1 MKFKQSIIAA
11 LVLAQGAFATNLY
24 VTPWYANP
32 SPSTV
37 AYDAR
42 AVSSLNENTAP
53 LSTAWATV
61 ASDANVAGRTI
72 LAKRMSHTDYFRP
85 RLYALRD
92 DGAIIIYTLSKD
104 LSSIVWTTVYS
115 SADLIARMNVNGGS
129 LAAGQTITAFEVVDK
144 DGATAFVQFD
154 NTGRWLAIAN
164 SSPKWT
170 YYTAGASGNPSTND
184 VACITDGRWVI
195 KVTQDTYGLMLGT
208 WTNPD
213 IAYATDFMAE
223 FLDFS
228 AGTAKVLGEVTWNI
242 NIMGNLYGLGADALG
257 RHPRVLI
264 HSPKFSVT
272 AFRFDGWQVEELALG
287 GDGAT
292 LGTFGSWN
300 ACQSASRIVI
310 DFPRMT
316 TVQRYAMYG
325 NWSMGAGTCGDASDF
340 ADFHL
345 PVVTSVGE
353 YGFFNLRGR
362 GSLDLPS
369 LVSVGNNAFYGC
381 DNMEEVS
388 LGTKNNTLATLATK
402 SFAAYG
408 ASGSLKRVT
417 LGCADGFGISAADI
431 FEKQPL
437 EVVIFTGA
445 IPSFNVATAW
455 PDAAANTMVFA
466 IPEGNAASGAIAEN
480 ATPLTDSERRAYHAA
495 HPANPVPFGIVDA
508 NVFAT
513 HYAQY
518 VAYVGS
524 DTGYSLTVERNT
536 SFDDAVTISADAL
549 PFADGTYPSGTTVTL
564 TATPNATGT
573 FRKWYGDVARVD
585 RANSTISIT
594 LTNNVWL
601 YARIVHPWTLAADKL
616 TATDGI
622 FTINCS
628 VLNESA
634 KTLKIGKDWGIGMLF
649 ADTSTGA
656 GICDL
661 GGTVSLESDGTQYT
675 FAKIP
680 DGSQSMIGNGS
691 VTGLLTP
698 GTFLAAFSINANSES
713 FNCWNAESK
722 SYRLLIIDE
731 PTCGWTWAK
740 AGFAAYQRSLTHL
753 IIESP

>member
-1 MKFKQSIIAA
+1 
-11 LVLAQGAFATNLY
+11 
-24 VTPWYANP
+24 
-32 SPSTV
+32 
-37 AYDAR
+37 
-42 AVSSLNENTAP
+42 
-53 LSTAWATV
+53 
-61 ASDANVAGRTI
+61 
-72 LAKRMSHTDYFRP
+72 
-85 RLYALRD
+85 
-92 DGAIIIYTLSKD
+92 
-104 LSSIVWTTVYS
+104 
-115 SADLIARMNVNGGS
+115 
-129 LAAGQTITAFEVVDK
+129 
-144 DGATAFVQFD
+144 
-154 NTGRWLAIAN
+154 
-164 SSPKWT
+164 
-170 YYTAGASGNPSTND
+170 
-184 VACITDGRWVI
+184 
-195 KVTQDTYGLMLGT
+195 MLGT
-208 WTNPD
+208 WTTTD

-228 AGTAKVLGEVTWNI
+228 AGAAKTRGGTTWNI
-242 NIMGNLYGLGADALG
+242 TRGLYGLGADALA

-264 HSPKFSVT
+264 HSTKFSDN
-272 AFRFDGWQVEELALG
+272 AFRFSGWQFEELVQG
-287 GDGAT
+287 SSI
-292 LGTFGSWN
+292 GTYYSWGSCKN
-300 ACQSASRIVI
+300 AKRLVL
-310 DFPRMT
+310 DFPNMKT
-316 TVQRYAMYG
+316 IQRYAFYG
-325 NWSMGAGTCGDASDF
+325 GWTIGTATCGDETDF
-340 ADFHL
+340 GDFHL
-345 PVVTSVGE
+345 PSVTTVGE
-353 YGFFNLRGR
+353 YAFRDLRAHGI
-362 GSLDLPS
+362 LDLAS
-369 LVSVGNNAFYGC
+369 AVSIGQYAFHGC

-408 ASGSLKRVT
+408 ALGSLKRVT
-417 LGCADGFGISAADI
+417 LGCAEGFEISAADI

-455 PDAAANTMVFA
+455 PDTAANTMVFA
-466 IPEGNAASGAIAEN
+466 IPEGDAASDAIAEN
-480 ATPLTDSERRAYHAA
+480 ATPLTDTERRAFHAA

-549 PFADGTYPSGTTVTL
+549 PFADGTYPGGTTVTL

-573 FRKWYGDVARVD
+573 FRKWYGDVARAD
-585 RANSTISIT
+585 RANPTISIT

-649 ADTSTGA
+649 AGTSAGV

-680 DGSQSMIGNGS
+680 DGSQSMVGNGS

-698 GTFLAAFSINANSES
+698 GTFLAAFSINANSQPFS
-713 FNCWNAESK
+713 CWNDESK

-740 AGFAAYQRSLTHL
+740 
-753 IIESP
+753 